1 MSTLVRIALILGLAL
16 LGATASAHTR
26 SESYSV
32 WEINGHSVSASFTLP
47 DVEAAR
53 LGEGG
58 VPSDARVASY
68 LAEHVSATAG
78 EHACTVSKAPRAIAA
93 SKGFRR
99 FELAFNCE
107 SNEGNKEA
115 DITLHSSA
123 FFDLVPS
130 HVTYA
135 RIRNGDAGFVEQLI
149 SNDHRDIAIGGEGS
163 ASTLQNASFFQYI
176 WQGVLHILTGPDHI
190 AFLLGLVLIS
200 RKLRD
205 LAFVIT
211 GFTLG
216 HSATLALAVTGVFRP
231 HAEFI
236 DVLIALTIGL
246 IGAENIIA
254 ASGKPRIVAIA
265 AFGSLLLL
273 AVLKFAGFGLLPAPL
288 LIGAAIFAAS
298 YLLLSNQVQDAAW
311 IRLVVTLVF
320 GLIHGFA
327 FATDL
332 IEMKLPSGRLAELLV
347 GFNLGVESG
356 QLIIVALM
364 LGLTTLLVRARL
376 ALPRA
381 LVTDVLSSALV
392 GLGTFWIITR
402 VYA

>member
-1 MSTLVRIALILGLAL
+1 MTCLRQHLCLHLPLLLLLAL
-16 LGATASAHTR
+16 CSSTAFAHTR

-32 WEINGHSVSASFTLP
+32 WEVSGPAVHASFTLP
-47 DVEAAR
+47 DAEAAR
-53 LGEGG
+53 LADGAA
-58 VPSDARVASY
+58 PSDERIGSY
-68 LAEHVSATAG
+68 LAQHVSATAG
-78 EHACTVSKAPRAIAA
+78 ELACSASATPRAIAA

-99 FELAFNCE
+99 FELAFSCPNA
-107 SNEGNKEA
+107 NG
-115 DITLHSSA
+115 ITLHSTA

-135 RIRNGDAGFVEQLI
+135 RIRNGNDGFVEQLI
-149 SNDHRDIAIGGEGS
+149 TNDHRDIEVGG
-163 ASTLQNASFFQYI
+163 ASVLQSASFFEYI
-176 WQGVLHILTGPDHI
+176 WLGILHILTGPDHI

-216 HSATLALAVTGVFRP
+216 HSATLALAVTGIFRP

-254 ASGKPRIVAIA
+254 ASGRARVVAIG
-265 AFGSLLLL
+265 AFGLLFVMAL
-273 AVLKFAGFGLLPAPL
+273 LKFAGFGLLPAPL

-298 YLLLSNQVQDAAW
+298 YLLLSSQVQDAAW

-327 FATDL
+327 FASDL
-332 IEMKLPSGRLAELLV
+332 IEMHLPSGRMAELLL

-356 QLIIVALM
+356 QLIIVTLM
-364 LGLTTLLVRARL
+364 LGFTALLIRFRVA
-376 ALPRA
+376 APRPI
-381 LVTDVLSSALV
+381 VVDVLSSALV
-392 GLGTFWIITR
+392 GLGTFWIVSR
-402 VYA
+402 VYI

>member
-1 MSTLVRIALILGLAL
+1 MRTLLHLALILGWGL

-32 WEINGHSVSASFTLP
+32 WELSGPAVHASFTLP
-47 DVEAAR
+47 DAEAAR
-53 LGEGG
+53 LGDGAA
-58 VPSDARVASY
+58 PSDERIATY
-68 LAEHVSATAG
+68 LAQHVSATAG
-78 EHACTVSKAPRAIAA
+78 EQACSASAAPRTIAA

-99 FELAFNCE
+99 FELAFRCPDA
-107 SNEGNKEA
+107 SA
-115 DITLHSSA
+115 IALHSTA
-123 FFDLVPS
+123 FFELVPS

-135 RIRNGDAGFVEQLI
+135 RIRNGNTGFVEQLI
-149 SNDHRDIAIGGEGS
+149 TNDHRDIEVGGDG
-163 ASTLQNASFFQYI
+163 ASVLQNASFFEYI
-176 WQGVLHILTGPDHI
+176 WLGILHILTGPDHI

-254 ASGKPRIVAIA
+254 ASGRARVVAIS
-265 AFGSLLLL
+265 AFGLLFVMAL
-273 AVLKFAGFGLLPAPL
+273 LKFAGFGLLPAPL

-332 IEMKLPSGRLAELLV
+332 IEMHLPNGRMAELLL

-356 QLIIVALM
+356 QLLIVSLM
-364 LGLTTLLVRARL
+364 LGLTALLIRARV
-376 ALPRA
+376 ALPRP
-381 LVTDVLSSALV
+381 LVVEVLSSALV
-392 GLGTFWIITR
+392 GLGTFWIVSR
-402 VYA
+402 VYI